1 MGAALNFVQ
10 ALLWFY
16 FEAVLI
22 TRLLRGNWRRF
33 PPVFACVIAGFPVA
47 AAELPAMLAVTFHG
61 TQAAPSWS
69 ARIYERGEAFLEFFT
84 FVAAISLIFR
94 ASAHLRSRRLM
105 RVECV
110 AGAIPFVG
118 ISFRTHYDPRVR
130 VGL

>member
-1 MGAALNFVQ
+1 V
-10 ALLWFY
+10 
-16 FEAVLI
+16 
-22 TRLLRGNWRRF
+22 RGNWRRF
-33 PPVFACVIAGFPVA
+33 PLIFSFVIADFPVA
-47 AAELPAMLAVTFHG
+47 AAELPTMWAVSFHG
-61 TQAAPSWS
+61 TAAARSWS
-69 ARIYERGEAFLEFFT
+69 ARIYQRGEVFLEFFT
-84 FVAAISLIFR
+84 FVVVISLILR